1 MVINNLCGGLG
12 NQLFQIA
19 AGYSLAKNNND
30 TYAINYNLHHQT
42 LPAGNTKHKYRD
54 NLFSII
60 SSTDEMPSNEY
71 SEQNFHYDP
80 IPYTSPEMLLHGYF
94 QSEKYFAEHKE
105 DIKQLFTFPEETKLK
120 ISKTLDALKLKTC
133 LYHRVVGIHVR
144 RGDYLQHFNI
154 HPTCTIEYYK
164 EAISKFRNS
173 IFIVATDTPLW
184 VKQNLCSDN
193 VVLCNSPNE
202 LEDMYMLSQCD
213 DIIISNSTFAWWGAY
228 LGKTKEQVIAPKIWF
243 GPAGPQDYYD
253 IYNKSWI
260 QI

>member
-1 MVINNLCGGLG
+1 M
-12 NQLFQIA
+12 
-19 AGYSLAKNNND
+19 
-30 TYAINYNLHHQT
+30 HHQT
-42 LPAGNTKHKYRD
+42 LPAGNTKVT
-54 NLFSII
+54 NTEII
-60 SSTDEMPSNEY
+60 YLLSFDQLMKCHQMNIRNKIFIMILSL
-71 SEQNFHYDP
+71 
-80 IPYTSPEMLLHGYF
+80 IPHPMLLHGY

-144 RGDYLQHFNI
+144 RGDYLQHLNI

-228 LGKTKEQVIAPKIWF
+228 LGKEKQQVIAPKIWF

-253 IYNKSWI
+253 IYNKGWI